1 MPPEQSDAAEDCEI
15 VVTPEERRALDDLF
29 NQQYDKIRAL
39 ASRVRWD
46 RDSPTLGR
54 TALAHEAYLKLLK
67 HPPDLTS
74 KSYEDVIGI
83 FACVMREILI
93 DAARRKKAR
102 KRAQVE
108 SPAKSMPPAIED
120 MIALDAALDDLTVQ
134 NARQARVVECRFVLG
149 MTNAETAAALRLS
162 TRTAEREW
170 REAKA
175 SLDKRILQKKE

>member
-1 MPPEQSDAAEDCEI
+1 M
-15 VVTPEERRALDDLF
+15 LF
-29 NQQYDKIRAL
+29 MTSETFQR
-39 ASRVRWD
+39 SHVRKRNPD
-46 RDSPTLGR
+46 FYHGLLGR

-108 SPAKSMPPAIED
+108 PLAKSMPAIED